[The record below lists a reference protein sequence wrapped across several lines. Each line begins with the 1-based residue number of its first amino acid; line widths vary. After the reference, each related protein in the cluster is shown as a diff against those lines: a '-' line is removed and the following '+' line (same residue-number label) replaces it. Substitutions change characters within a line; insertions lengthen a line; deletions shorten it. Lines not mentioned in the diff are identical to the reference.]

1 MELSFFSCI
10 FVSESNNDMKQTK
23 KEIEATL
30 RNKICKQYTSR
41 IDSLN
46 EKIKTLSE
54 NLIDERKK
62 RIEIQKK
69 YEEIED
75 KVQKYED
82 WNRRLQEFMDMNEE
96 DRELAFAEMKTNKKL
111 GEFADMC
118 KNLFGIIMF

>member
-1 MELSFFSCI
+1 
-10 FVSESNNDMKQTK
+10 MKQTK

-69 YEEIED
+69 YEEMED